1 MKHNDEGV
9 RILELYTIEEVAQKL
24 KVHDRTVRRYI
35 KSGDLKA
42 VNLGSESQPNWRIQD
57 IDFLAFLEKKKTGKK
72 GDE

>member
-1 MKHNDEGV
+1 MKGVGILKFFTIDE
-9 RILELYTIEEVAQKL
+9 IAEQL

-42 VNLGSESQPNWRIQD
+42 VNLGSENQPNWRIQD

-72 GDE
+72 GDVQ